1 MKSYSMTKPV
11 EILMVEDNRGDARLT
26 QEAFKQGKKHNHIE
40 TNFHISVVKDG
51 TEALAFLRQQEPYK
65 DAPRPDLILLDLNL
79 PRTSGFEVLAAIKPD
94 PNLRQIP
101 VAVLTTSEAHRDIV
115 KAYELHANCYITKP
129 VGLEQFLEAVQ
140 AIESFW
146 LTTVK
151 LPPI

>member
-1 MKSYSMTKPV
+1 MNYSITRSV
-11 EILMVEDNRGDARLT
+11 EILMVEDNPGDARLT
-26 QEAFKQGKKHNHIE
+26 QEAFKQGKLHNHIE
-40 TNFHISVVKDG
+40 TNFHINIVKDG
-51 TEALAFLRQQEPYK
+51 TDALEFLYQQGSYQ

-94 PNLRQIP
+94 PNLRCIP
-101 VAVLTTSEAHRDIV
+101 VAILTTSEAHKDII

-129 VGLEQFLEAVQ
+129 IDLEQFLEAVK

-151 LPPI
+151 LPPT

>member
-1 MKSYSMTKPV
+1 
-11 EILMVEDNRGDARLT
+11 MVEDNPGDARLT
-26 QEAFKQGKKHNHIE
+26 QEAFKQGKLHNHIE
-40 TNFHISVVKDG
+40 TNFHINIVKDG
-51 TEALAFLRQQEPYK
+51 TDALEFLYQQGSYQ

-94 PNLRQIP
+94 PNLRCIP
-101 VAVLTTSEAHRDIV
+101 VAILTTSEAHKDII

-129 VGLEQFLEAVQ
+129 IDLEQFLEAVK

-151 LPPI
+151 LPPT